1 MYFTHT
7 SIELIITDV
16 DIILILIYLLILR
29 KEDDEHIFN
38 NQYINLWLSHD
49 HIAGLHNIELR
60 NTHLTRRHPCVH
72 GYEDQY
78 IEH

>member
-1 MYFTHT
+1 MMNN
-7 SIELIITDV
+7 
-16 DIILILIYLLILR
+16 ILS
-29 KEDDEHIFN
+29 H
-38 NQYINLWLSHD
+38 QYSNLSLSHD